1 MMKLI
6 PFYLLLFILLP
17 LEFYAQETTAAPSEQ
32 VLHFSQ
38 VDTPPEIPV
47 GSVQISKKRLKKLK
61 KEGKSVTADER
72 LLTAIYHSIRFPLV
86 ARVEKFSGEGK
97 SFEVDFV
104 VDETGKIAL
113 GKVLLLNGPGTLG
126 TALDEIIVTALTT
139 NGSLR
144 QETPKMVEGTAFTEG
159 EVALAVEIQRV
170 IAGLPDFTPGLLNG
184 ERLPVRMVMH
194 FRFNKE

>member
-1 MMKLI
+1 MKLI

-17 LEFYAQETTAAPSEQ
+17 LEFYAQETTAALSEQ

-86 ARVEKFSGEGK
+86 ARVEKFSGKGK

-104 VDETGKIAL
+104 VDETGKIVL
-113 GKVLLLNGPGTLG
+113 GKVLLLNGPGKLG
-126 TALDEIIVTALTT
+126 TALDEIVVTALTT
-139 NGSLR
+139 KGSLR

-159 EVALAVEIQRV
+159 EVALAVEVQRV
-170 IAGLPDFTPGLLNG
+170 IAGLPDFTPGETNG
-184 ERLPVRMVMH
+184 GRVPVRVVMH